1 MFKEFIFPLYKYFTP
16 FNVFSY
22 LTVRGAYAAL
32 TTLLICFLFGSRIIE
47 ALTRLK
53 IGQSVRSDGPATHLV
68 KSGTPT
74 MGGIFIIGSV
84 VVSMLLWGDFGN
96 KMVWLVIASFT
107 AFGIIGFIDDFLKIK
122 FHNPDGLPAWGKL
135 AGQFVV
141 ALGVML
147 FLYFSGDIGATTLSD
162 VTPLSDGASF
172 SGATALYIPFFKNPV
187 VDLGPLWIPFG
198 VLLIMGES
206 NAVNFSD
213 GLDGLLTGLLILVF
227 IALAILTYISGRT
240 DYASYLG
247 IPYINGAG
255 ELTVVCLAIVGAL
268 IGFLWFNA
276 HPAEVFMGD
285 VGSLSLGGVVAV
297 ISLIIKKEI
306 LVLIIGGVFV
316 LEIASV
322 IIQVISF
329 KLRKKRVFL
338 MSPLHHHFELS
349 GWAETKVVTRF
360 WILGG
365 LFAIIALSTL
375 KIQ

>member
-1 MFKEFIFPLYKYFTP
+1 MFKDFIYPLYRYFTP
-16 FNVFSY
+16 LNVFSY
-22 LTVRGAYAAL
+22 LTFRGAYAAL
-32 TTLLICFLFGSRIIE
+32 TTLLICFLFGGKIIE
-47 ALTRLK
+47 ALRKLK

-84 VVSMLLWGDFGN
+84 IVSMLLWGDPDN
-96 KMVWLVIASFT
+96 KMVWLVLVSFV
-107 AFGIIGFIDDFLKIK
+107 AFGIIGFADDFLKIK
-122 FHNPDGLPAWGKL
+122 YHNSDGLPAWGKL
-135 AGQFVV
+135 AGQFVA
-141 ALGVML
+141 ALGIVL
-147 FLYFSGDIGATTLSD
+147 YLYFSGGSD
-162 VTPLSDGASF
+162 V
-172 SGATALYIPFFKNPV
+172 TALYIPFFKNPV

-213 GLDGLLTGLLILVF
+213 GLDGLLAGLLILVF

-247 IPYINGAG
+247 IPYIKGAG

-268 IGFLWFNA
+268 IGFLWYNA

-285 VGSLSLGGVVAV
+285 VGSLSLGGAVAV

-306 LVLIIGGVFV
+306 LVLVIGGVFV

-322 IIQVISF
+322 IIQVVSY
-329 KLRKKRVFL
+329 KLRKKRVFK
-338 MSPLHHHFELS
+338 MAPLHHHFEQV
-349 GWAETKVVTRF
+349 GWAESVVVVRF

-365 LFAIIALSTL
+365 LFSIIALSSL

>member
-22 LTVRGAYAAL
+22 LTFRGAYAAL

-68 KSGTPT
+68 KAGTPT

-122 FHNPDGLPAWGKL
+122 FHNSDGLPAWGKL
-135 AGQFVV
+135 AGQFAV

-147 FLYFSGDIGATTLSD
+147 CLYFSRESD
-162 VTPLSDGASF
+162 
-172 SGATALYIPFFKNPV
+172 GATALYIPFFKNPV

-285 VGSLSLGGVVAV
+285 VGSLSLGGGVAV

-349 GWAETKVVTRF
+349 GWAETQVVTRF